1 MSTNAATGVT
11 VAIAERRAPAPE
23 GFDGVPPGEVV
34 VGFDV
39 SVAGVSIDAP
49 VVGYE
54 ITHGEGGPQVTVT
67 LLADSVSVGAAQ
79 PSKVEQARSARQRVW
94 EPAPADPRRN
104 IPGWEPEGTPEV
116 RHV

>member
-11 VAIAERRAPAPE
+11 VAIAERRVPAPPE
-23 GFDGVPPGEVV
+23 ADSPPTDVV

-39 SVAGVSIDAP
+39 SVAGVPIGAP
-49 VVGYE
+49 VLGYE

-79 PSKVEQARSARQRVW
+79 VSKVEQARSGRRRVW
-94 EPAPADPRRN
+94 QPASVDPRRN

-116 RHV
+116 RDV